1 MDSNNTAIEIAD
13 STEKP
18 GQTNGN
24 AGVISEDE
32 IEKMIQSATD
42 KVRTDYVKKLKSLE
56 SEKEEL
62 KKSAMSEA
70 EKAKYEKEQHEKSLQ
85 EKEKELT
92 RKELLI
98 EATDLLKAENLDI
111 SFRKYVVGNDIEET
125 KKNIIEFKSFI
136 DSKVKEE
143 LDKINKGLGRDVKTS
158 SGSSS
163 EMLRSDFDKLSPKE
177 RAAIMNDK
185 KIKIKED

>member
-1 MDSNNTAIEIAD
+1 MDSNNTAIETAD
-13 STEKP
+13 STETT
-18 GQTNGN
+18 GQTNEN
-24 AGVISEDE
+24 AGVISKDE

-143 LDKINKGLGRDVKTS
+143 LDKINKGLGRDVKTA